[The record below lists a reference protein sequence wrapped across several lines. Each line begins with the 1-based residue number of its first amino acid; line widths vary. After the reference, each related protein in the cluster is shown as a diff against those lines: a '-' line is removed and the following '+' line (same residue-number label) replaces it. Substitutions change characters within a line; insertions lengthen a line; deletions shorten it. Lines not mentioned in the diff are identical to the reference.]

1 MRPLD
6 SGVFALSLQ
15 RHDAIKTDCGG
26 TSEMALCEI
35 RPAQAPSTETVRFQD
50 EKDDWKAKYYWC
62 CGERACAEQIE
73 ATVGAAGWHGFHSVV
88 ARGEGPSQ
96 YSYIRLTVK
105 RDAFMLTHASPD

>member
-1 MRPLD
+1 MRSRRTVEGP
-6 SGVFALSLQ
+6 
-15 RHDAIKTDCGG
+15 RKW
-26 TSEMALCEI
+26 ALCEI
-35 RPAQAPSTETVRFQD
+35 RAAQAPSTETVRFED
-50 EKDDWKAKYYWC
+50 EKDDWKAKDYWC

-96 YSYIRLTVK
+96 YSHIRLTVK